1 MPNWNAISSG
11 TQFLILA
18 ASNVISVIRGR
29 GKIILMSPYDAHDM
43 MSTGCPR
50 SYRSHAWGNSSREV
64 AQMNEDPFFC
74 PSPMSAAQKEKLP
87 VFQSPAQGGCGSHNI
102 SDWLRQH
109 KLTQCG
115 QCVDHCARILNIF
128 RSDRSVCLPSP
139 PMAVLG
145 PYALRCVNFFPR
157 ASFAFCLL
165 PLNAPEALSW
175 MFFVYRAVL
184 RYDKICWNLNNFLF
198 FLTLLK
204 CAGLLPGS
212 LCERLRSAQQCQLQS
227 QRPQVLCRFGI
238 MKTFKKNTCTKFT
251 KSPPRSQTNFLKT
264 FTKKTNKICS
274 NIKPIC
280 QI

>member
-198 FLTLLK
+198 SNFIEV
-204 CAGLLPGS
+204 CRIVAGEPLWAPEISPAMSTTVTKASSSLP
-212 LCERLRSAQQCQLQS
+212 LWNNE
-227 QRPQVLCRFGI
+227 
-238 MKTFKKNTCTKFT
+238 
-251 KSPPRSQTNFLKT
+251 
-264 FTKKTNKICS
+264 
-274 NIKPIC
+274 NI
-280 QI
+280 

>member
-11 TQFLILA
+11 IQFLILA

-87 VFQSPAQGGCGSHNI
+87 VFQSPAQGGCWSHNI
-102 SDWLRQH
+102 SDWLWQH

-128 RSDRSVCLPSP
+128 RSDRSVCFPSP

-145 PYALRCVNFFPR
+145 PYIGPMPYA
-157 ASFAFCLL
+157 ASFFFLARLL
-165 PLNAPEALSW
+165 PSVSCRW
-175 MFFVYRAVL
+175 
-184 RYDKICWNLNNFLF
+184 
-198 FLTLLK
+198 TLLK
-204 CAGLLPGS
+204 HFLGCS
-212 LCERLRSAQQCQLQS
+212 LFIERC
-227 QRPQVLCRFGI
+227 
-238 MKTFKKNTCTKFT
+238 
-251 KSPPRSQTNFLKT
+251 
-264 FTKKTNKICS
+264 
-274 NIKPIC
+274 
-280 QI
+280 